1 LENGGDWRIEKR
13 ELDLESGIHAGVAA
27 RHRTGVKSRQRVI
40 ASMACVQ
47 SQLIRMNPEAK
58 ITELGLV
65 LPTPPPTA
73 GSYVPTVRTGNLLYC
88 AGTICLVN
96 GQMTHTGQVGKEQTV
111 QTAYKSAE
119 ICALNTLANIKAA
132 TGSLEKVAKIVFVS
146 GFVNAVDGF
155 TESPAVINGAS
166 DLFLKVFGDA
176 GKHARAAVA
185 VNGLPRGSTTEVQV
199 VVELKV

>member
-1 LENGGDWRIEKR
+1 MNA
-13 ELDLESGIHAGVAA
+13 ESTL
-27 RHRTGVKSRQRVI
+27 R
-40 ASMACVQ
+40 
-47 SQLIRMNPEAK
+47 
-58 ITELGLV
+58 ELGLV
-65 LPTPPPTA
+65 LPNPPAAA

-88 AGTICLVN
+88 AGTICAID

-111 QTAYKSAE
+111 ETGKKSAE

-132 TGSLEKVAKIVFVS
+132 VGSLDNVTRVVMVN

-155 TESPAVINGAS
+155 AESPAVINGAS
-166 DLFLKVFGDA
+166 ELFLKVFGEA

-199 VVELKV
+199 VVELKP